1 MVRGRSG
8 TQWRVVATCDGLWLR
23 PAQCTTASSRAFGN
37 SLAWAPH
44 NPLLYRENDMLS
56 KWTAAIL
63 AMALLGG
70 CTVVPTHPALRDAAL
85 PELVPVRDFV
95 ANRQSSGG
103 YRVSPDGRRIAWFGT
118 DGTAPAIW
126 VRSLDADDAR
136 AIRMRARYL
145 RWSAD
150 SRYLAIVADREG
162 DEDHHVLALDVQS
175 GAAEPVDLTPF
186 SRTTSHIAEIVV
198 GSPDFIVSS
207 NLRDKRVFDLYRIDP
222 RTGARSLLAT
232 NPGTVGWWGVDRQGR
247 VLARVALDGELSRL
261 QRPGAAG
268 PEGAAWQDLAQWSR
282 WEAVHLFGL
291 HEDGRHAWAL
301 SNRGRDKLALV
312 RFDLATG
319 AETVV
324 HDATDVDLDSVVLS
338 RRTRQPLV
346 VHSMPDYPRR
356 EVFDPLLAKR
366 LDALAGDQPADVQIA
381 SMDDSERVVVAV
393 VTTDR
398 SSRSWLLRGEQAP
411 QLLGESRLSLIGT
424 ELSTT
429 RPVAFDARDG
439 LRLHGYLTLPPGV
452 APRALPMVLLVHGGP
467 WARDRWGGGASSRA
481 VQQFLANRGY
491 AVLQVNYRGSSGY
504 GRAFQEK
511 AIGEFA
517 GRMHDDLVDGVRW
530 AVDGGIADPARVA
543 IYGASYGGYAALV
556 GATFTPEVFACA
568 VDVVGMSDLSTLLK
582 DAPPYWELGRPWW
595 QRFVGDPAKAE
606 DLQRMR
612 DKSPLYRA
620 DRAKGPILVMH
631 GVNDPRVKLDQS
643 ARMVAALRAAGKPVE
658 YLTFQGDG
666 HGNQKWTNNLAMYRK
681 TEDFLARCLGGR
693 SSGFDYYQLGAWLF

>member
-1 MVRGRSG
+1 MLGR
-8 TQWRVVATCDGLWLR
+8 WIAPLVAL
-23 PAQCTTASSRAFGN
+23 
-37 SLAWAPH
+37 
-44 NPLLYRENDMLS
+44 
-56 KWTAAIL
+56 
-63 AMALLGG
+63 ALLGG
-70 CTVVPTHPALRDAAL
+70 CALAPTHPALRDAAL

-118 DGTAPAIW
+118 DGVVPAIW
-126 VRSLDADDAR
+126 IRSLDADDAR
-136 AIRMRARYL
+136 AIRVRARGL

-150 SRYLAIVADREG
+150 SRWLAIVADRAG
-162 DEDHHVLALDVQS
+162 DEDHRVLAVDVQA
-175 GAAEPVDLTPF
+175 GATEPVDLTPF
-186 SRTTSHIAEIVV
+186 ARTTSHIVETVQ
-198 GSPDFIVSS
+198 GSADFIISS

-222 RTGARSLLAT
+222 RTGTRTLLAT
-232 NPGTVGWWGVDRQGR
+232 NPGNVGWWGVDRHGR
-247 VLARVALDGELSRL
+247 LLARAALDGEQTRL

-268 PEGAAWQDLAQWSR
+268 ADGAAWQDLAQWSR
-282 WEAVHLFGL
+282 WEAVRLFGL
-291 HEDGRHAWAL
+291 HEDGLQAWAL

-319 AETVV
+319 GETVV

-338 RRTRQPLV
+338 RRTRQPLI
-346 VHSMPDYPRR
+346 VHSMPGYPKR
-356 EVFDPLLAKR
+356 EVFDADLARR

-381 SMDDSERVVVAV
+381 SMDDSERVLVAV

-398 SSRSWLLRGEQAP
+398 SSRSYLLRGEEAP
-411 QLLGESRLSLIGT
+411 RLLGESTLSLIGT
-424 ELSTT
+424 ELSAT

-439 LRLHGYLTLPPGV
+439 LRLHGYLTLPPGI
-452 APRALPMVLLVHGGP
+452 APKALPTVLLVHGGP
-467 WARDRWGGGASSRA
+467 WARDRWGGGASNRA
-481 VQQFLANRGY
+481 IQQFLANRGY

-530 AVDGGIADPARVA
+530 AVGAGIADPARVA

-568 VDVVGMSDLSTLLK
+568 VDVVGMSDLASLLK
-582 DAPPYWELGRPWW
+582 DAPPYWELGLPWW
-595 QRFVGDPAKAE
+595 RRFVGDPAKPD

-612 DKSPLYRA
+612 EKSPLYRA
-620 DRAKGPILVMH
+620 EQAKGPILIMH

-643 ARMVAALRAAGKPVE
+643 ERMVAALRAAGKPVE

-666 HGNQKWTNNLAMYRK
+666 HGNQKWNNNLAMYRK
-681 TEDFLARCLGGR
+681 TEDFLAGCLGGR